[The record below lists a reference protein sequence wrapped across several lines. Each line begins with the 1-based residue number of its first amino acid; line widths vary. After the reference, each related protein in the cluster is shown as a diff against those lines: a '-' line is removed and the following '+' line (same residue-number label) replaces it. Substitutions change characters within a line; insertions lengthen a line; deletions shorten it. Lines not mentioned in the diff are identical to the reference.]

1 MRWQTRESDW
11 LRSTGDSMK
20 TPRLLKNGIAVAGL
34 VLILLYVLMSIVS
47 FFWLPFDPVAMD
59 STMVLQ
65 SPSLSNGHLFG
76 TDEFGRDILSRIM
89 KGSSVSFIISVS
101 ATALGGLFGIFM
113 GVWAGYLGGKADN
126 VIMRFADILFSF
138 PSLLLA
144 IFIMA
149 VLGEHTY
156 NVVLAIGIV
165 YIPQF
170 ARISR
175 GSIIAL
181 KSNEFIR
188 AARSNGAS
196 RSHILSRHLLPNIT
210 APLIVQ
216 ISLSLS
222 TAILLE
228 SALSFLGLGV
238 QPPDPSWGNMLS
250 SARKVMMFA
259 PWTAVYPG
267 LAIVLLVLG
276 FNLLG
281 DGLRDILDP
290 RLRNVR

>member
-1 MRWQTRESDW
+1 MN
-11 LRSTGDSMK
+11 
-20 TPRLLKNGIAVAGL
+20 TPRIFKNGIAVAGL
-34 VLILLYVLMSIVS
+34 VIILFYIIVIIIS
-47 FFWLPFDPVAMD
+47 YFWLPFDPVAMD
-59 STMVLQ
+59 SKQILQ
-65 SPSLSNGHLFG
+65 PPSFSSGHIFG
-76 TDEFGRDILSRIM
+76 TDEFGRDVLSRIM
-89 KGSSVSFIISVS
+89 KGTIISLVISIS
-101 ATALGGLFGIFM
+101 ATAFGAVIGVFMGIWAGFLGGR
-113 GVWAGYLGGKADN
+113 WDN
-126 VIMRFADILFSF
+126 WIMRFADILFSF

-149 VLGEHTY
+149 ILGEHTY

-175 GSIIAL
+175 GAIYSL

-188 AARSNGAS
+188 AARSNGADNS
-196 RSHILSRHLLPNIT
+196 YILFRHLLPNIMP
-210 APLIVQ
+210 PLIVQ
-216 ISLSLS
+216 VSLSLS
-222 TAILLE
+222 VAILLE

-281 DGLRDILDP
+281 DGLRDVLDP

>member
-1 MRWQTRESDW
+1 VTTS
-11 LRSTGDSMK
+11 
-20 TPRLLKNGIAVAGL
+20 RLFKNGIAVTGL
-34 VLILLYVLMSIVS
+34 TIIVLYVIVIVVS
-47 FFWLPFDPVAMD
+47 LFWLPFDPSEMSPEHMLEAPSF
-59 STMVLQ
+59 ST
-65 SPSLSNGHLFG
+65 GHLFG
-76 TDEFGRDILSRIM
+76 TDEFGRDVLSRIM
-89 KGSSVSFIISVS
+89 KGSSISLLISLS
-101 ATALGGLFGIFM
+101 ATALGAIIGIFM
-113 GVWAGYLGGKADN
+113 GIWAGFLGGRWDN
-126 VIMRFADILFSF
+126 LIMRIADIMFSF

-149 VLGEHTY
+149 ILGENTF
-156 NVVLAIGIV
+156 NVVIAIGIV

-188 AARSNGAS
+188 AARSNGADNTY
-196 RSHILSRHLLPNIT
+196 ILFRHLLPNSM
-210 APLIVQ
+210 APIIVQ

-222 TAILLE
+222 VAILLE

-238 QPPDPSWGNMLS
+238 QPPEPSWGNMLS
-250 SARKVMMFA
+250 SARKVMMLA
-259 PWTAVYPG
+259 PWTAIYPG
-267 LAIVLLVLG
+267 LAIVILVLG

>member
-1 MRWQTRESDW
+1 MN
-11 LRSTGDSMK
+11 
-20 TPRLLKNGIAVAGL
+20 TPRIFKNGIAVAGL
-34 VLILLYVLMSIVS
+34 VIILFYIIVIIIS
-47 FFWLPFDPVAMD
+47 YFWLPFDPVAMD
-59 STMVLQ
+59 SKQILQ
-65 SPSLSNGHLFG
+65 PPSFSSGHIFG
-76 TDEFGRDILSRIM
+76 TDEFGRDVLSRIM
-89 KGSSVSFIISVS
+89 KGTIISLVISVS
-101 ATALGGLFGIFM
+101 ATAFGAVIGVLMGIWAGFLGGR
-113 GVWAGYLGGKADN
+113 WDN
-126 VIMRFADILFSF
+126 WIMRFADILFSF

-149 VLGEHTY
+149 ILGEHTY

-175 GSIIAL
+175 GAIYSL

-188 AARSNGAS
+188 AARSNGADNS
-196 RSHILSRHLLPNIT
+196 YILFRHLLPNIMP
-210 APLIVQ
+210 PLIVQ
-216 ISLSLS
+216 VSLSLS
-222 TAILLE
+222 VAILLE

-281 DGLRDILDP
+281 DGLRDVLDP

>member
-1 MRWQTRESDW
+1 MKSNRLIRNPIAMTGITIIG
-11 LRSTGDSMK
+11 LYLLVILVST
-20 TPRLLKNGIAVAGL
+20 
-34 VLILLYVLMSIVS
+34 
-47 FFWLPFDPVAMD
+47 FWLPFDPVDMD
-59 STMVLQ
+59 IDHLLEG
-65 SPSLSNGHLFG
+65 PSLATGHLFG

-89 KGSSVSFIISVS
+89 KGTSISLIISIA
-101 ATALGGLFGIFM
+101 ATALGAIVGTTM
-113 GVWAGYLGGKADN
+113 GTWAGYLGGRWDHALMRVAD
-126 VIMRFADILFSF
+126 VMFSF

-149 VLGEHTY
+149 ILGEKTY
-156 NVVLAIGIV
+156 NVVIAIGIV

-175 GSIIAL
+175 GAILTI
-181 KSNEFIR
+181 KSSEFIK

-196 RSHILSRHLLPNIT
+196 STFILRKHLLPNILV
-210 APLIVQ
+210 PLIVQ

-222 TAILLE
+222 VAILLE
-228 SALSFLGLGV
+228 SSLSFLGLGV
-238 QPPDPSWGNMLS
+238 QPPAPSWGNMLS
-250 SARKVMMFA
+250 SARKVMVLA
-259 PWTAVYPG
+259 PWTAIYPG
-267 LAIVLLVLG
+267 LAIVFLVLG

>member
-1 MRWQTRESDW
+1 MAV
-11 LRSTGDSMK
+11 
-20 TPRLLKNGIAVAGL
+20 PRLFKNGIAVTGL
-34 VLILLYVLMSIVS
+34 AIIVIYLITIGLS
-47 FFWLPFDPVAMD
+47 FFWLPFDPVAMNPERLLD
-59 STMVLQ
+59 P
-65 SPSLSNGHLFG
+65 PSFSSGHLFG

-89 KGSSVSFIISVS
+89 KGTSVSLIISLS
-101 ATALGGLFGIFM
+101 ATAMGATIGIFM
-113 GVWAGYLGGKADN
+113 GIWSGFLGGRWDN
-126 VIMRFADILFSF
+126 IIMRIADVLFSF

-144 IFIMA
+144 IFVMA
-149 VLGEHTY
+149 VLGENTY
-156 NVVLAIGIV
+156 NVVIAIGIV

-181 KSNEFIR
+181 KSSEFIR
-188 AARSNGAS
+188 AAKSNGAG
-196 RSHILSRHLLPNIT
+196 RTYILFRHLLPNILS
-210 APLIVQ
+210 PIIVQ

-222 TAILLE
+222 VAILLE

-238 QPPDPSWGNMLS
+238 QPPAPSWGNMLS
-250 SARKVMMFA
+250 SARKVMVLA
-259 PWTAVYPG
+259 PWTAIYPG
-267 LAIVLLVLG
+267 LAIVTLVLG